1 MSADKKH
8 GGAAGESGPA
18 SKPHVELHTDGA
30 CSGNP
35 GPGGWAYVL
44 KHGVSG
50 KERAASGA
58 EHDTTNNRMELRA
71 VIEGLSVLK
80 RPSVVDLYSD
90 SKYVLDG
97 LKSWIHG
104 WKKKGW
110 KTADKK
116 PVKNQDLW
124 MALDALSSRH
134 EIRFHWIKGHSEHPE
149 NERCDRMAV
158 EAREALV
165 KGSGHRGPT

>member
-1 MSADKKH
+1 MTDKPR
-8 GGAAGESGPA
+8 PA
-18 SKPHVELHTDGA
+18 HPPHVELHTDGA

-44 KHGVSG
+44 KHGATG
-50 KERAASGA
+50 KERVDSGA
-58 EHDTTNNRMELRA
+58 EPDTTNNRMELRA
-71 VIEGLSVLK
+71 VIEGLKVLT
-80 RPSVVDLYSD
+80 RPSMVDLYSD

-97 LKSWIHG
+97 LKTWIHN

-116 PVKNQDLW
+116 PVKNQELW
-124 MALDALSSRH
+124 MQLDDLSSRH
-134 EIRFHWIKGHSEHPE
+134 EIRFHWIKGHNEHPE
-149 NERCDRMAV
+149 NERCDRLAV

-165 KGSGHRGPT
+165 RGV

>member
-1 MSADKKH
+1 MT
-8 GGAAGESGPA
+8 AATPQP
-18 SKPHVELHTDGA
+18 PHVELHTDGA

-44 KHGVSG
+44 KHGASG
-50 KERAASGA
+50 RERVASGA

-71 VIEGLSVLK
+71 VIEGLSVLNK
-80 RPSVVDLYSD
+80 PTTVDLYSD

-97 LKSWIHG
+97 LKTWIHN

-116 PVKNQDLW
+116 PVKNQELW
-124 MALDALSSRH
+124 MKLDELASRH
-134 EIRFHWIKGHSEHPE
+134 DIRFHWIKGHNEHPE
-149 NERCDRMAV
+149 NERCDQLAV

-165 KGSGHRGPT
+165 RAG

>member
-1 MSADKKH
+1 MSAGKDAATRA
-8 GGAAGESGPA
+8 GENGAAR
-18 SKPHVELHTDGA
+18 PHVELHTDGA

-44 KHGVSG
+44 KHGATG

-58 EHDTTNNRMELRA
+58 EPDTTNNRMELRA

-80 RPSVVDLYSD
+80 RASIVDLYSD

-97 LKSWIHG
+97 LKSWLHG

-124 MALDALSSRH
+124 MELDTLSSRH
-134 EIRFHWIKGHSEHPE
+134 EIRFHWIKGHNEHPE

-165 KGSGHRGPT
+165 KNSPRHTAF